1 MQSWQ
6 VWVVSLA
13 VSGSV
18 IALGRWVA
26 RRAWRHEREV
36 SGWAAW
42 YRIAI
47 TLSVRDRAVLFWSTT
62 TGRPVTELRLAPF
75 AEQRRGAAHALLSA
89 VRPQLQRLWI
99 GLAVV
104 WTAVAAA
111 NVVRG
116 AWIVGA
122 TQIGMAVLY
131 FFIPWIRRVDERWA
145 RHRATQNRDARSNH
159 P

>member
-6 VWVVSLA
+6 VWVV
-13 VSGSV
+13 V
-18 IALGRWVA
+18 IAVPGAAIGLGRWVA
-26 RRAWRHEREV
+26 RRAWRHERDA
-36 SGWAAW
+36 SGWSAW
-42 YRIAI
+42 HRTAV

-62 TGRPVTELRLAPF
+62 TGRPVTELRLAPA
-75 AEQRRGAAHALLSA
+75 AEQRRAAAHALLAA

-104 WTAVAAA
+104 WTVVAVA

-116 AWIVGA
+116 AWILGCTQVA
-122 TQIGMAVLY
+122 TAVLY

-145 RHRATQNRDARSNH
+145 ARRQATQRRDAASS
-159 P
+159 